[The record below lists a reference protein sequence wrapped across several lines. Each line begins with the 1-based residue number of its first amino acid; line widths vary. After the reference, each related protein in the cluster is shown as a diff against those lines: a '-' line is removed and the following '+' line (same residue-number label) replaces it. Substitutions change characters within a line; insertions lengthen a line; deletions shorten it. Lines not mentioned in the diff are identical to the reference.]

1 MQTSN
6 LQDKCR
12 GSLIGGAIG
21 DALGY
26 PVEFVNSFR
35 EIQAKYGERG
45 ITEYDKSYPWLDDSL
60 RHYKVLFS
68 DDTQMTL
75 YTAEGLL
82 EAERSER
89 PIVPTIC
96 NAYLAWY
103 GHQASKKV
111 RISYDSELSKIDEL
125 NQRRAPGNTCLSALL
140 SIYNGKDPMNSSKG
154 CGGIMRV
161 APIGLYGATHGWPLE
176 GTAKL
181 AGEAAELTHLHPLS
195 TYSSAALAVIVQ
207 ICVSAEGTV
216 DVNRFKSIVEKSL
229 DIVSIVYGADAPAI
243 EDFQKIMRK
252 ALRLEDNLLRDW
264 EIIEN
269 GLGGGWVAE
278 ETLAIAVFSV
288 MRHIDDFNDC
298 MISAVNHG
306 GDSDSTGA
314 VAGNIIGAIL
324 GYSAIPEKFT
334 NSIQLK
340 DLIVSMA
347 DKLGRSSSEQMKER
361 YVNHKPFNVNP
372 SELL

>member
-1 MQTSN
+1 MQTIN
-6 LQDKCR
+6 LQNKCR

-26 PVEFVNSFR
+26 PVEFMNSFR
-35 EIQAKYGERG
+35 KIQAEYGERG
-45 ITEYDKSYPWLDDSL
+45 ITEYDMSYPWLDDSL
-60 RHYKVLFS
+60 RHYKALFS

-82 EAERSER
+82 EAKRSGK

-96 NAYLAWY
+96 NAYLVWY
-103 GHQASKKV
+103 GHQVSKKV

-161 APIGLYGATHGWPLE
+161 APIGSYGATHGWSLE
-176 GTAKL
+176 ETAKL
-181 AGEAAELTHLHPLS
+181 AGEVAELTHLHPLS
-195 TYSSAALAVIVQ
+195 TYSSAVLAVIVQ
-207 ICVSAEGTV
+207 LCASAEDTIDNV
-216 DVNRFKSIVEKSL
+216 VFKAIVEKSL
-229 DIVSIVYGADAPAI
+229 EAVSEVYGMDAPAM
-243 EDFQKIMRK
+243 EEFQKIIK
-252 ALRLEDNLLRDW
+252 YSLRLEDNPLRDW

-269 GLGGGWVAE
+269 NLGGGWVAE
-278 ETLAIAVFSV
+278 ETLAIAIFSV
-288 MRHIDDFNDC
+288 IRHIDDFNAS
-298 MISAVNHG
+298 MICAVNHG

-324 GYSAIPEKFT
+324 GYNAIPNKFT
-334 NSIQLK
+334 KSIQLK
-340 DLIVSMA
+340 DLLLSTA
-347 DKLGRSSSEQMKER
+347 D
-361 YVNHKPFNVNP
+361 
-372 SELL
+372 ELAKASD

>member
-1 MQTSN
+1 MQTNN

-26 PVEFVNSFR
+26 PVEFVNSYA

-45 ITEYDKSYPWLDDSL
+45 IMEYDKSYPWLDDSL
-60 RHYKVLFS
+60 RHYKALFS

-82 EAERSER
+82 EAERSGR
-89 PIVPTIC
+89 PIVATIC
-96 NAYLAWY
+96 NAYLAWF
-103 GHQASKKV
+103 GRQAGKKV
-111 RISYDSELSKIDEL
+111 KISYDSELSKIDEL

-161 APIGLYGATHGWPLE
+161 APIGLYGAAHGWSLE
-176 GTAKL
+176 EAAKL
-181 AGEAAELTHLHPLS
+181 AGEAAELTHLHPIS

-216 DVNRFKSIVEKSL
+216 DVSRFKLIVGKSL
-229 DIVSIVYGADAPAI
+229 EVVSGVYGADAPAM
-243 EDFQKIMRK
+243 EDFQKLIQK
-252 ALRLEDNLLRDW
+252 ALQLEDNLLRDW

-288 MRHIDDFNDC
+288 IRHINDFNAC
-298 MISAVNHG
+298 MICAVNHG

-314 VAGNIIGAIL
+314 VAGNIIGAII
-324 GYSAIPEKFT
+324 GYEAIPDKFT
-334 NSIQLK
+334 KSIQLK
-340 DLIVSMA
+340 
-347 DKLGRSSSEQMKER
+347 
-361 YVNHKPFNVNP
+361 
-372 SELL
+372 ELLITTADALS

>member
-1 MQTSN
+1 MQTNN

-21 DALGY
+21 DAFGY
-26 PVEFVNSFR
+26 PVEFVNSFE
-35 EIQAKYGERG
+35 EIKAKYGEEG
-45 ITEYDKSYPWLDDSL
+45 ITAYDTSYPWLDEKFD
-60 RHYKVLFS
+60 KALFS
-68 DDTQMTL
+68 DDTQMAL

-82 EAERSER
+82 EAERSGR
-89 PIVPTIC
+89 PIIATIC
-96 NAYLAWY
+96 NAYLAWF
-103 GHQASKKV
+103 GHQVGKKV
-111 RISYDSELSKIDEL
+111 KISYDSKLSRIKEL

-161 APIGLYGATHGWPLE
+161 APIGLYGATHGWSLQE
-176 GTAKL
+176 TAKL
-181 AGEAAELTHLHPLS
+181 AEDVAELTHLHPLS

-207 ICVSAEGTV
+207 ICVSTDGTV
-216 DVNRFKSIVEKSL
+216 DDGRFKSIIGKSL
-229 DIVSIVYGADAPAI
+229 EVVSGVYGDDAPSMD
-243 EDFQKIMRK
+243 DFKKLIRT
-252 ALRLEDNLLRDW
+252 ALRLEDNLLQDW

-288 MRHIDDFNDC
+288 IRHINDFNAY
-298 MISAVNHG
+298 MICSVNHG

-324 GYSAIPEKFT
+324 GYSAIPQKYLT
-334 NSIQLK
+334 NLELHDVLLSVAD
-340 DLIVSMA
+340 DLGGFS
-347 DKLGRSSSEQMKER
+347 GPQQMKE
-361 YVNHKPFNVNP
+361 
-372 SELL
+372 

>member
-26 PVEFVNSFR
+26 PVEFVNSFE
-35 EIQAKYGERG
+35 EIKAKYGEEG
-45 ITEYDKSYPWLDDSL
+45 ITAYDTSYPWLDEKFD
-60 RHYKVLFS
+60 KALFS

-82 EAERSER
+82 EAERSGR
-89 PIVPTIC
+89 PIVATIC
-96 NAYLAWY
+96 NAYLAWF
-103 GHQASKKV
+103 GRQAGKKV
-111 RISYDSELSKIDEL
+111 KISYDSELSKIDEL

-161 APIGLYGATHGWPLE
+161 APIGLYGAIHGWSLE
-176 GTAKL
+176 ETAKL
-181 AGEAAELTHLHPLS
+181 AGEVAELTHLHPLS
-195 TYSSAALAVIVQ
+195 TYPSAALAVIVQ
-207 ICVSAEGTV
+207 ICVSEKGTV
-216 DVNRFKSIVEKSL
+216 DDSRFKSIIGKSL
-229 DIVSIVYGADAPAI
+229 EVVSGVYGADATAM
-243 EDFQKIMRK
+243 EDFQKLIRK
-252 ALRLEDNLLRDW
+252 ALRLEDNNLHDW

-288 MRHIDDFNDC
+288 IRHINDFNAC
-298 MISAVNHG
+298 MICAVNHG

-314 VAGNIIGAIL
+314 VAGNIIGAII
-324 GYSAIPEKFT
+324 GYEAIPDKFT
-334 NSIQLK
+334 KSIQLK
-340 DLIVSMA
+340 DLLITTA
-347 DKLGRSSSEQMKER
+347 DALS
-361 YVNHKPFNVNP
+361 
-372 SELL
+372 

>member
-1 MQTSN
+1 MHTSN

-12 GSLIGGAIG
+12 GSLVGGAIG

-26 PVEFVNSFR
+26 PVEFVNSFE
-35 EIQAKYGERG
+35 EIKSKYGDNG
-45 ITEYDKSYPWLDDSL
+45 IVEYDMSYPWLDEKLD
-60 RHYKVLFS
+60 KVLFS

-75 YTAEGLL
+75 YTIEGLF
-82 EAERSER
+82 EAERSGR

-96 NAYLAWY
+96 NAYLAWF
-103 GHQASKKV
+103 GHQVGKKV
-111 RISYDSELSKIDEL
+111 KISYDSKLSRIEEL

-161 APIGLYGATHGWPLE
+161 APIGLYGATHGWSLE
-176 GTAKL
+176 ETAKL
-181 AGEAAELTHLHPLS
+181 AGEVAELTHLHPLS
-195 TYSSAALAVIVQ
+195 TYPSAALAVIVQ
-207 ICVSAEGTV
+207 LCVLEDEKIDANHFE
-216 DVNRFKSIVEKSL
+216 SIIGKSL
-229 DIVSIVYGADAPAI
+229 EVVSGVYGADAPAM
-243 EDFQKIMRK
+243 ENFQKLIRK

-288 MRHIDDFNDC
+288 MRHIDDFNAC
-298 MISAVNHG
+298 MICAVNHG

-314 VAGNIIGAIL
+314 VAGNIIGAII
-324 GYSAIPEKFT
+324 GYEAIPDKFT
-334 NSIQLK
+334 KSIQLK
-340 DLIVSMA
+340 
-347 DKLGRSSSEQMKER
+347 
-361 YVNHKPFNVNP
+361 
-372 SELL
+372 ELLITTADALS